1 MNGGRR
7 PCGRWWQWQR
17 RPAKF
22 LCCSYAHLLRSGSKS
37 YATAALCRVAKE
49 SPMLDLLFL
58 GGGFL
63 LLCLLIAY
71 ARLISQI

>member
-1 MNGGRR
+1 MVVADRAADGGTDHAA
-7 PCGRWWQWQR
+7 G
-17 RPAKF
+17 KF
-22 LCCSYAHLLRSGSKS
+22 LCRSYAHLPRSGSKS
-37 YATAALCRVAKE
+37 YAMLSLFGAAKE

-71 ARLISQI
+71 ARLINQI

>member
-1 MNGGRR
+1 MADVDRAADGGRGDDAPLEIPMPLLCASAAIR
-7 PCGRWWQWQR
+7 LEILRDGRFMW
-17 RPAKF
+17 A
-22 LCCSYAHLLRSGSKS
+22 
-37 YATAALCRVAKE
+37 AKE

-71 ARLISQI
+71 ARLINQI